1 MQHLKAI
8 VITTIVILVV
18 LLALLPLRSKKTEV
32 QIYSPRKSRP
42 EVGSSKSQG
51 SDASYPVGQIHSPR
65 KSRPKVGSSKS
76 QGSDASYPVGQIR
89 HSPRKSRP
97 EVVSSK
103 SQGSDASYPVGQ
115 IHSPRKSRPEVVSS
129 KSQGSDASYP
139 VGQIHSPH
147 KSRPE
152 VGSSKSQGSDA
163 SYPVGLIG
171 LVNKTDPKA
180 HCCNILEKLTV
191 TLEQLCKAD
200 GSIKLSD
207 IAKRAEAQQC
217 TCVDFF
223 YCKLVVVTA
232 ISSNHYEEAQD
243 MIASVQ
249 KFLPSTKLILYDL
262 GLSAAQK
269 GKLQRYCNVEVR
281 SFRFEKYPPHTKNL
295 QLYAWKTFIIKE
307 VASEYE
313 VLFWGDSSA
322 RVIGSSFADKVFP
335 FLLKFPFVAGSTTP
349 LPIVSLTHDG
359 MLKYLNM
366 TVTRKQMGQFGHLEA
381 NCWVMWANSLMR
393 TKFITHWVDCGLH
406 QKCISPDGASLY
418 SCNFGLG
425 NKNKGAGLYVGCHRY
440 DQSALSMILI
450 REFGVQVWDKVAH
463 NEAKAIFRVHRGG
476 ITHQPIKLCSS

>member
-1 MQHLKAI
+1 MQHLK
-8 VITTIVILVV
+8 VILIATIVILVV
-18 LLALLPLRSKKTEV
+18 LLALLPIRSKMTEV
-32 QIYSPRKSRP
+32 QIYSPR
-42 EVGSSKSQG
+42 Q
-51 SDASYPVGQIHSPR
+51 
-65 KSRPKVGSSKS
+65 
-76 QGSDASYPVGQIR
+76 
-89 HSPRKSRP
+89 SRP

-103 SQGSDASYPVGQ
+103 
-115 IHSPRKSRPEVVSS
+115 
-129 KSQGSDASYP
+129 
-139 VGQIHSPH
+139 
-147 KSRPE
+147 
-152 VGSSKSQGSDA
+152 GSDA

-223 YCKLVVVTA
+223 YCKLVMVTA

-249 KFLPSTKLILYDL
+249 KFLPSTKLIVYDL

-269 GKLQRYCNVEVR
+269 GTLQRYCNVEVR
-281 SFRFEKYPPHTKNL
+281 SFRFEKYPPHTQNL
-295 QLYAWKTFIIKE
+295 KLYAWKTFITKE
-307 VASEYE
+307 VANEYE
-313 VLFWGDSSA
+313 VLFYGDSSV
-322 RVIGSSFADKVFP
+322 RVVGTSFADKVFP
-335 FLLKFPFVAGSTTP
+335 FLLKFPFMSGKFKATS
-349 LPIVSLTHDG
+349 LPIVSRTHDG

-366 TVTRKQMGQFGHLEA
+366 TVTRKQMGQFGHLA
-381 NCWVMWANSLMR
+381 GGCWVMWANSLMR

-406 QKCISPDGASLY
+406 QKCISPAGASLY
-418 SCNFGLG
+418 SCNIGLG
-425 NKNKGAGLYVGCHRY
+425 DRNKQAGLYIGCHRY

-450 REFGVQVWDKVAH
+450 REFGVQVWDKVVH
-463 NEAKAIFRVHRGG
+463 NEAKAILRVQRGS

>member
-8 VITTIVILVV
+8 LIATIVILVV

-32 QIYSPRKSRP
+32 QIYSSRKSRP
-42 EVGSSKSQG
+42 EVGSSKSRG
-51 SDASYPVGQIHSPR
+51 ST
-65 KSRPKVGSSKS
+65 
-76 QGSDASYPVGQIR
+76 
-89 HSPRKSRP
+89 
-97 EVVSSK
+97 
-103 SQGSDASYPVGQ
+103 
-115 IHSPRKSRPEVVSS
+115 
-129 KSQGSDASYP
+129 
-139 VGQIHSPH
+139 
-147 KSRPE
+147 
-152 VGSSKSQGSDA
+152 A

-281 SFRFEKYPPHTKNL
+281 PFRFEKYPPHTKNL

-322 RVIGSSFADKVFP
+322 RVIGPSFADKVFP
-335 FLLKFPFVAGSTTP
+335 FLLKFPFVAGSTTS

-418 SCNFGLG
+418 PCNFGLV
-425 NKNKGAGLYVGCHRY
+425 NKGAGLYVGCHRY

-450 REFGVQVWDKVAH
+450 REFGVQVWDKVEH